1 MNTYHFSVYT
11 AEGLC
16 QEMHMPWASLLC
28 KTCTHKALGF
38 VNLDQEQRYTWLWSV
53 NIYGVPTTV
62 NQGLNTKQEDSGHCC
77 LGVNRPER
85 SSADYIAWLDIKL
98 TLRCMAWWSQNVSLR
113 SISSEHQGRDP
124 WEVKT
129 EFRQR
134 YHEGEWAEIWGCCS
148 SHFWKLGGRGYGY
161 GRSTVSTKKRF
172 LM

>member
-85 SSADYIAWLDIKL
+85 SRCWLH
-98 TLRCMAWWSQNVSLR
+98 SLAEHKTHTETHGMVVPER
-113 SISSEHQGRDP
+113 FSEEHLFRAPGEGSLGSEDWVQTEISWRWVGRDMG
-124 WEVKT
+124 V
-129 EFRQR
+129 
-134 YHEGEWAEIWGCCS
+134 
-148 SHFWKLGGRGYGY
+148 L
-161 GRSTVSTKKRF
+161 
-172 LM
+172 